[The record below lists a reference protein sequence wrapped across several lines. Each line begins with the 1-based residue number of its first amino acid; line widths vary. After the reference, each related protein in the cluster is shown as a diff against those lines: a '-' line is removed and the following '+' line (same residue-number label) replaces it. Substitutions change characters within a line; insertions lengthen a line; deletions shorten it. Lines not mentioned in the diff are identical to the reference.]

1 MGKLE
6 QSVKRKI
13 RLAKIQKV
21 ILSTIAIL
29 GVLSSPM
36 AAARIL
42 KELRLG
48 GWKETKRNPR
58 YTISDSL
65 KNLLQFNLI
74 YFEETQKGKFL
85 RLTKEG
91 ENYLRL
97 YTELGRELSKPKR
110 WDGKWRIVIFDI
122 REERKTLREK
132 LRNTLNA
139 IGFVHLQHSVWV
151 YPYDCED
158 FITILKADFKVGKD
172 ILYIIADKIEND
184 FGLRQHFGLLK

>member
-1 MGKLE
+1 MGNLE

-13 RLAKIQKV
+13 RLAKIQK
-21 ILSTIAIL
+21 AIL
-29 GVLSSPM
+29 YTIVAVGVLSSPF
-36 AAARIL
+36 AVARIL
-42 KELRLG
+42 KELKKG
-48 GWKETKRNPR
+48 GWKNTKRNPH
-58 YTISDSL
+58 YTINNSI
-65 KNLLQFNLI
+65 KHLLQSNLI

-97 YTELGRELSKPKR
+97 YTKLGRQLPKPKK
-110 WDGKWRIVIFDI
+110 WDSKWRIVIFDI
-122 REERKTLREK
+122 REERKIIREK
-132 LRNTLNA
+132 LRNTLNS

-158 FITILKADFKVGKD
+158 FITMLKADFKVGKD

-184 FGLRQHFGLLK
+184 FGLRQRFGLLK